1 MKHIA
6 SVDKEEGTVIMI
18 QIENEIGM
26 LEDARDYSKEA
37 DKLFYAPV
45 PSLFIGYLQKN
56 KRSLHPEM
64 LAKWESQG
72 FKKKGTWQEVF
83 GADVYTDEIFMAWS
97 YAQYVERMAK
107 LARSIY
113 NIPLYVNAAMNS
125 RGGNRENIRRQ
136 DHWLI

>member
-45 PSLFIGYLQKN
+45 PSLFIDYLQKN

-64 LAKWESQG
+64 LANGRARDSRRKVRGRKCLVQ
-72 FKKKGTWQEVF
+72 TC
-83 GADVYTDEIFMAWS
+83 I
-97 YAQYVERMAK
+97 RMK
-107 LARSIY
+107 FLWPGRMRS
-113 NIPLYVNAAMNS
+113 M
-125 RGGNRENIRRQ
+125 
-136 DHWLI
+136 